1 MHCKDK
7 EPVFMFTNENVRE
20 YITDSGLF
28 ENKNVLTV
36 AASGDQ
42 AFESVL
48 AGAKHVDTFDINGL
62 QKNVMD
68 IKTTMI
74 RNLDYNKFM
83 DFFFFKHSRFHPHL
97 IAPIADKLGENN
109 IDILTY
115 ILYEDFY
122 YLYNVAESIKN
133 ASYLHSSDKY
143 KDLQV
148 RLPEHF
154 NFKHMDILKQAH
166 EITQSYDIILL
177 SNILTEPG
185 KRFKKQ
191 YDTVLKPLS
200 ERLTPDNGVI
210 FFDYSWFDKDVTEKD
225 IIQTRE
231 ETSRK
236 WNPVIQKN
244 QHVETK
250 LLESNN
256 PGTAFAMAT
265 ILQQSNSNFN
275 PQKMR

>member
-83 DFFFFKHSRFHPHL
+83 DFFFSKHSRFHQHL

-177 SNILTEPG
+177 SKILTEPG
-185 KRFKKQ
+185 NRFKKQ

-256 PGTAFAMAT
+256 PETAFAMAT

-275 PQKMR
+275 PQKIR

>member
-1 MHCKDK
+1 
-7 EPVFMFTNENVRE
+7 
-20 YITDSGLF
+20 
-28 ENKNVLTV
+28 
-36 AASGDQ
+36 
-42 AFESVL
+42 
-48 AGAKHVDTFDINGL
+48 
-62 QKNVMD
+62 
-68 IKTTMI
+68 
-74 RNLDYNKFM
+74 
-83 DFFFFKHSRFHPHL
+83 
-97 IAPIADKLGENN
+97 
-109 IDILTY
+109 
-115 ILYEDFY
+115 
-122 YLYNVAESIKN
+122 
-133 ASYLHSSDKY
+133 
-143 KDLQV
+143 
-148 RLPEHF
+148 
-154 NFKHMDILKQAH
+154 MDILKQAH

-244 QHVETK
+244 QRVETK

-275 PQKMR
+275 TQKIR